1 MRLIV
6 MCVLFLSFICFAR
19 RKDKEIDLK
28 RKELQHTIDLLNE
41 RYARERNELKKVTEE
56 RWAIRQKM
64 VILKEENKN
73 ELEQF
78 QQKLERFYSDVARAR
93 EELLARETAL
103 ERELEILKQKQT
115 EKDFMIQAINGK
127 KDKESENNFK
137 SFPINQDTRMSS
149 LEKIERTY
157 PSKRYPIQKIQA
169 LFDFKLK
176 TLLESS
182 TIGITRRTFIPEDRL
197 TSKYSNS
204 ISVTAQI
211 LRIGHCMAYAMP
223 PDTFVYFLGTTGNL
237 GKNSYEWKKITN
249 PELSVPLLAA
259 FPGWIKNRSLIGN
272 LPVDILQNKY
282 SSSLITSEKSTWKT
296 VLNNFIK
303 AGGPIL
309 IPLAFMVVW
318 ALVLILNKLIVFTL
332 KHRRSKKFVNE
343 AIQLLSEGKIENTR
357 ALAKKKKGLIA
368 RILQTCLM
376 NTKWKR
382 SAAEK
387 SVKELLLTEVPKL
400 DKHLDT
406 LAVLAAAAPL
416 LGLLGTVTGMIRMFE
431 AITKYGTGDPKLLAG
446 GISEALITT
455 EVGLSIAIPLLLIHN
470 FLRNRRN
477 RIQSEMEM
485 YAMKILNRLWPED

>member
-1 MRLIV
+1 MRLSIIF
-6 MCVLFLSFICFAR
+6 VLFLSFICFAKK
-19 RKDKEIDLK
+19 KDKVIDIK
-28 RKELQHTIDLLNE
+28 HKELQRTIDLLNE
-41 RYARERNELKKVTEE
+41 KYLLEQNELKKVTEE
-56 RWAIRQKM
+56 RWTIRQKM
-64 VILKEENKN
+64 VTLKEENKN

-93 EELLARETAL
+93 EELLARETAF
-103 ERELEILKQKQT
+103 EREMEILKQKQT

-127 KDKESENNFK
+127 KDEETENNLI
-137 SFPINQDTRMSS
+137 SFPINQDTRMAS

-157 PSKRYPIQKIQA
+157 PSKKFPLQKIQA
-169 LFDFKLK
+169 LLDFKFK
-176 TLLESS
+176 TIIESS
-182 TIGITRRTFIPEDRL
+182 TIGIKRRTFIPEDGL
-197 TSKYSNS
+197 TR
-204 ISVTAQI
+204 SVTAQV

-223 PDTFVYFLGTTGNL
+223 PDTFVYFLGSTGRL
-237 GKNSYEWKKITN
+237 GKNNYEWNKITN
-249 PELSVPLLAA
+249 PDLSATLLTA
-259 FPGWIKNRSLIGN
+259 FPVWIKGRFLDGN
-272 LPVDILQNKY
+272 IPVDILQNKY

-296 VLNNFIK
+296 VINNFLK

-309 IPLAFMVVW
+309 IPLALMVIW
-318 ALVLILNKLIVFTL
+318 ALILIVNKLIVFAL
-332 KHRRSKKFVNE
+332 KHRRSKKFVND
-343 AIQLLSEGKIENTR
+343 ALQLLSEGKVENTR
-357 ALAKKKKGLIA
+357 ILAQKKKGLIA
-368 RILQTCLM
+368 TILQTCLN

-416 LGLLGTVTGMIRMFE
+416 MGLLGTVTGMIRMFE

-455 EVGLSIAIPLLLIHN
+455 EVGLSIAIPILLIHN

-477 RIQSEMEM
+477 RIQSDMEM
-485 YAMKILNRLWPED
+485 YAMKILNRIWPED

>member
-1 MRLIV
+1 MRLSII
-6 MCVLFLSFICFAR
+6 CILFLSFFCFAR
-19 RKDKEIDLK
+19 KKDDQIDIK
-28 RKELQHTIDLLNE
+28 RQELQRTIELLNK
-41 RYARERNELKKVTEE
+41 RYVQEQDELKNATEQ

-64 VILKEENKN
+64 VTLKEENKN
-73 ELEQF
+73 DLEQF
-78 QQKLERFYSDVARAR
+78 QQKLERMYTDVARAR

-103 ERELEILKQKQT
+103 EREQEILEQKQI
-115 EKDFMIQAINGK
+115 EKDYMIQAINGK
-127 KDKESENNFK
+127 KDKESESNLL
-137 SFPINQDTRMSS
+137 SFPINQDTRMAS
-149 LEKIERTY
+149 LEEIERTY
-157 PSKRYPIQKIQA
+157 PSKKYPIQKIQA
-169 LFDFKLK
+169 LLDFKLN
-176 TLLESS
+176 TFLESS
-182 TIGITRRTFIPEDRL
+182 TIGIKRRTFIPEDGS
-197 TSKYSNS
+197 T
-204 ISVTAQI
+204 VTAQV

-223 PDTFVYFLGTTGNL
+223 PDTFVYFLGTTGKL
-237 GKNSYEWKKITN
+237 GKNSYEWNKITN
-249 PELSVPLLAA
+249 PELSLPLLSA
-259 FPGWIKNRSLIGN
+259 FPEWIKSLSLNDN

-282 SSSLITSEKSTWKT
+282 SSSLISSEQSTWKT
-296 VLNNFIK
+296 VLNNFLK

-309 IPLAFMVVW
+309 IPLALMVVW
-318 ALVLILNKLIVFTL
+318 ALILILNKLIIFAL

-343 AIQLLSEGKIENTR
+343 AIQLLSDGKVENTR
-357 ALAKKKKGLIA
+357 TLAKKKKGLIA
-368 RILQTCLM
+368 RILQTCLK

-416 LGLLGTVTGMIRMFE
+416 MGLLGTVTGMIRMFE

-477 RIQSEMEM
+477 RIQSDMEM
-485 YAMKILNRLWPED
+485 YAMKILNLIWPED